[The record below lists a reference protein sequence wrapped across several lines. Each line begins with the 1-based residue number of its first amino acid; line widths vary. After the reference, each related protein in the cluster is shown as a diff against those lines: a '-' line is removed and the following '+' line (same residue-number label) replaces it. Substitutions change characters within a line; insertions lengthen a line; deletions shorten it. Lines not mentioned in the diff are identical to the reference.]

1 MMRAAKSK
9 PAPHF
14 NPHVVR
20 AHFVL
25 RGTSCAA
32 WSEAKGFGRREVWKI
47 INGKRLG
54 TGKLGKRI
62 VVALRNELKKA
73 G

>member
-1 MMRAAKSK
+1 MTNAKPIST
-9 PAPHF
+9 PLF

-32 WSEAKGFGRREVWKI
+32 WAEAQGFGRREVWKI
-47 INGKRLG
+47 LNGKRLG

-62 VVALRNELKKA
+62 VTALKRELKKA
-73 G
+73 D

>member
-1 MMRAAKSK
+1 MGVSAKSK
-9 PAPHF
+9 HQF
-14 NPHVVR
+14 NPHQVR
-20 AHFVL
+20 AYFVL

-62 VVALRNELKKA
+62 VIALQNELKKA

>member
-1 MMRAAKSK
+1 MSTAKPQST
-9 PAPHF
+9 PQF

-62 VVALRNELKKA
+62 VTALKHELKKA

>member
-1 MMRAAKSK
+1 MSPSK
-9 PAPHF
+9 VKPTQHF

-62 VVALRNELKKA
+62 VTALKNELKKA